1 MSALWQPAPDETPA
15 EALARLGLREQDLTE
30 MIWDGHVAS
39 RSVTELE
46 PRNAGGTSRYIRM
59 VGSLRRT
66 LTQRG
71 WVSGDP
77 RGLATITSPGGQ
89 ITLVVCSGD
98 ALAGSIDPRQQPRT
112 RYPKGPMYRAAVST
126 NRQLMLGDLDG
137 EHEDEAAP
145 TSGQTWLAL
154 WWASAIE
161 GRVEI
166 SLPQNVDEAG
176 FVDAWARRIILDPIP
191 LGERILPDDET
202 PDDDID
208 IPVEPV

>member
-1 MSALWQPAPDETPA
+1 MTALWQPGPDETPA
-15 EALARLGLREQDLTE
+15 EALGRLGLREQDFTE
-30 MIWDGHVAS
+30 MMWDGHVAS
-39 RSVTELE
+39 RSVTALE

-71 WVSGDP
+71 WSPGDP
-77 RGLATITSPGGQ
+77 RGLATITSPDEE

-126 NRQLMLGDLDG
+126 NRQLMLGDNDPG
-137 EHEDEAAP
+137 EDEYAL
-145 TSGQTWLAL
+145 SGGQTWLAL
-154 WWASAIE
+154 WWASPLE

-176 FVDAWARRIILDPIP
+176 FVDAWARRIILDPIS
-191 LGERILPDDET
+191 LGDRILPEDEE